1 MTIEKH
7 IDGDQNITLA
17 LSGDIDTTTFL
28 QLREAVTAVPDDIG
42 RLTLDFRDVRVIT
55 SAGLRE
61 LLVCA
66 QRFGEERLLVKNV
79 SPEVMKIFEMTGFDS
94 ILTIEEAR
102 EDNATYVHMTLQ
114 TLLRR
119 RVEKSGDKVA
129 LRNETEA
136 YTWRDIDVASPRSSR
151 AISPRWASVGDRT
164 WASAARIPSTGYAS
178 STPRR
183 SWARPPC

>member
-28 QLREAVTAVPDDIG
+28 QLREAVTAVSDDIG

-66 QRFGEERLLVKNV
+66 QRFGEERLLRTLEDLDHKTWLCIEHHEITDQVYQEIGLRLN
-79 SPEVMKIFEMTGFDS
+79 FDELS
-94 ILTIEEAR
+94 DR
-102 EDNATYVHMTLQ
+102 VTLKKGK
-114 TLLRR
+114 R
-119 RVEKSGDKVA
+119 
-129 LRNETEA
+129 
-136 YTWRDIDVASPRSSR
+136 WRKPRK
-151 AISPRWASVGDRT
+151 P
-164 WASAARIPSTGYAS
+164 
-178 STPRR
+178 
-183 SWARPPC
+183 

>member
-17 LSGDIDTTTFL
+17 LSGDIDTTTSL

-102 EDNATYVHMTLQ
+102 EDDATYVHMTLQ

-136 YTWRDIDVASPRSSR
+136 YTWRDIDVAS
-151 AISPRWASVGDRT
+151 
-164 WASAARIPSTGYAS
+164 
-178 STPRR
+178 
-183 SWARPPC
+183 